1 MPARRRRTGLRE
13 VRFRRPRRPGD
24 ALTGT
29 DAIDDVRLD
38 ERGRGLVPATVRLVD
53 GAGDGVLDRGVE
65 SCVRRR
71 G

>member
-1 MPARRRRTGLRE
+1 MRE

-24 ALTGT
+24 ALSGT

-38 ERGRGLVPATVRLVD
+38 DRGRGLVPATVRLVD
-53 GAGDGVLDRGVE
+53 GAGDRVLDRGVE
-65 SCVRRR
+65 SNVRRR

>member
-1 MPARRRRTGLRE
+1 MLTE

-24 ALTGT
+24 ALSGT

-38 ERGRGLVPATVRLVD
+38 DRGRGLVPATVRLVD
-53 GAGDGVLDRGVE
+53 GAGDRVLDRGVE
-65 SCVRRR
+65 SNVRRR